1 MRPRCVRHYRSAAQ
15 KRVID
20 MASLSHVSDLFRL
33 TGQVALVTGA
43 AQGLGWAIAQAMAA
57 HGAAVV
63 LADIQAQA
71 CEEAAAVLR
80 AQGHEALALGCDMAD
95 AAQVERLVQAASAW
109 RGHVDT
115 LVCNAGVQG
124 PAGPLAQA
132 SDADWQRVWDIN
144 LRGAARLAQGLIP
157 GMAARGGGSVVLMSS
172 IAGLRGNASIG
183 LYGLSK
189 AALAQLARN
198 LAVEWGPQRVR
209 VNAISPGL
217 IRSPL
222 STGLMDNA
230 QFMQRRLAL
239 TPLRRVGEPHE
250 VAGVAVMLAS
260 PAGAFITGQNLVV
273 DGGTLITDGN

>member
-1 MRPRCVRHYRSAAQ
+1 MRRHCVKHCRPAAQ
-15 KRVID
+15 MRATD
-20 MASLSHVSDLFRL
+20 MALLPHATDLFRL
-33 TGQVALVTGA
+33 AGQVALVTGG

-63 LADIQAQA
+63 LADIQEQA

-80 AQGHEALALGCDMAD
+80 AQGYEALALGCDMAD
-95 AAQVERLVQAASAW
+95 AAQVARLVHDASAW
-109 RGHVDT
+109 RGRVDT

-132 SDADWQRVWDIN
+132 SDADWHRVWDIN

-157 GMAARGGGSVVLMSS
+157 GMAAHGGGSVVLMSS
-172 IAGLRGNASIG
+172 IAGLRGNMSIG

-198 LAVEWGPQRVR
+198 LAVEWGPQQVR

-222 STGLMDNA
+222 SNGLMDDA
-230 QFMQRRLAL
+230 TFMLRRLAL